1 MSKRSKAHYSPL
13 SIVNSESAP
22 FPGDG
27 NGFSSTRHHWER
39 ERMPGDQRANSVRG
53 SPTLAQLQSRSED
66 GKPGGF
72 VHAAQR
78 ELEKK
83 HHRAKSRVHAGVS
96 GIGGGVSLWPAMDDM
111 RLSGSE
117 VNWLVV
123 VCGVLIVGTMSVF
136 LACHG
141 E

>member
-1 MSKRSKAHYSPL
+1 MSKRSKSHYVPL
-13 SIVNSESAP
+13 SIDSSESAP
-22 FPGDG
+22 STGDR
-27 NGFSSTRHHWER
+27 NGFSSTRER
-39 ERMPGDQRANSVRG
+39 ERILAGAEDQRVRG
-53 SPTLAQLQSRSED
+53 SPTLAHLQSRSED
-66 GKPGGF
+66 GRPGGF
-72 VHAAQR
+72 VQAAQR

-117 VNWLVV
+117 VNWLVI

-136 LACHG
+136 LVCHG

>member
-1 MSKRSKAHYSPL
+1 MLA
-13 SIVNSESAP
+13 
-22 FPGDG
+22 G
-27 NGFSSTRHHWER
+27 
-39 ERMPGDQRANSVRG
+39 PGDQRANAVRS
-53 SPTLAQLQSRSED
+53 SPTLAQLQSKSED
-66 GKPGGF
+66 GKLGGF

-83 HHRAKSRVHAGVS
+83 HHHAKSRVHAGVS

-117 VNWLVV
+117 VNWVVV